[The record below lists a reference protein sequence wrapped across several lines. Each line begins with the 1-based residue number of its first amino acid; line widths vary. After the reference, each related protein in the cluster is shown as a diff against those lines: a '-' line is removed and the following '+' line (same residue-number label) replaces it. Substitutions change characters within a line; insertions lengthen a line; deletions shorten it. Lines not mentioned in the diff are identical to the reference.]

1 MPPSQKDGKALRP
14 RLCASRRAARFPVT
28 SASRVV
34 LEMPDHTR
42 QTLNVTWAS
51 RVVSGRAS
59 PAFRPAGAGGKNA
72 APGHPGLIEGLPG
85 RPVLAGP
92 SVRVPS
98 RPFAAMP
105 RTGRTPGHAGRCRSS
120 RRAPSGPYR
129 RERRSPPAPA
139 ERTPTPIKKTSPWK
153 FSPRAH
159 RADQIQELVPET
171 LEVLL
176 PRPSSGPGWYTLSYN
191 SFYRAAPPFAPCAGP
206 IPPPWTRPTGAFH
219 RAARGRARLT
229 LPSRLPLVQGAPSPK
244 AACFQRA
251 RRRMGKPA
259 LRRDVIFPC
268 RRRSEEKGVVAA
280 HAFRR
285 ERRID
290 HEPFHKSEC
299 VTPVRCYDRE
309 HDESYRGGVSRHGS
323 QTT

>member
-129 RERRSPPAPA
+129 RERRSPPRPPSGRRRRS
-139 ERTPTPIKKTSPWK
+139 RTEP
-153 FSPRAH
+153 
-159 RADQIQELVPET
+159 
-171 LEVLL
+171 LEVLP
-176 PRPSSGPGWYTLSYN
+176 PRPSSGPDTGACYQRRLKFS
-191 SFYRAAPPFAPCAGP
+191 SRARRADRDGIPYPITASIERPRPFAPCAGP

-229 LPSRLPLVQGAPSPK
+229 PPSRLPLVQGAPSPK

-299 VTPVRCYDRE
+299 VTPVRSLQIGAR
-309 HDESYRGGVSRHGS
+309 
-323 QTT
+323 

>member
-176 PRPSSGPGWYTLSYN
+176 PRPSSGPGWDTLSYN
-191 SFYRAAPPFAPCAGP
+191 SFYRAAPPLC
-206 IPPPWTRPTGAFH
+206 
-219 RAARGRARLT
+219 
-229 LPSRLPLVQGAPSPK
+229 
-244 AACFQRA
+244 
-251 RRRMGKPA
+251 A
-259 LRRDVIFPC
+259 LRRADSAAVDPAHRGLSQGGKGQGPPDPSLAAAPRTRGSFAKSRLFPKGKAADGETGTPPGC
-268 RRRSEEKGVVAA
+268 HFSLPPPFRRKRRRCGPRFQEG
-280 HAFRR
+280 
-285 ERRID
+285 
-290 HEPFHKSEC
+290 
-299 VTPVRCYDRE
+299 TP
-309 HDESYRGGVSRHGS
+309 YRP
-323 QTT
+323 